1 MVRLKLSYDDV
12 DVDDDDEGRCYG
24 ANTLVPV
31 TLVLKTCTF
40 DLQLDAKISLVV
52 GTPGVNRVPWEPG

>member
-24 ANTLVPV
+24 ANTFVPM

-40 DLQLDAKISLVV
+40 DL
-52 GTPGVNRVPWEPG
+52 

>member
-12 DVDDDDEGRCYG
+12 DVDDDDDEGRCYG
-24 ANTLVPV
+24 AKTFVPM

-40 DLQLDAKISLVV
+40 DLQLRTKLSLVV
-52 GTPGVNRVPWEPG
+52 GTPG